1 MAACA
6 AAVAAAAA
14 GGGDD
19 DHEASVSFA
28 LLAADPRHMLSYV
41 HPGNFEVLAVAAE
54 VIAQGKK
61 IERVPPLHRLHFE

>member
-6 AAVAAAAA
+6 AAVAAAA

-61 IERVPPLHRLHFE
+61 NRASPSTTPPPF

>member
-6 AAVAAAAA
+6 AAVAAAA
-14 GGGDD
+14 GGGGDDD

-61 IERVPPLHRLHFE
+61 

>member
-6 AAVAAAAA
+6 AAVAAAA

-61 IERVPPLHRLHFE
+61 